1 MDRRKFMGLGVAG
14 AALFMVGAEGIAALT
29 AGKDYVALSQ
39 PLPVDSGE
47 KIEVAEYFWYKCP
60 HCFDLEPAMERWVKA
75 LPKDVEFR
83 RQPTIFSRSWAQGA
97 RLYYALESLGELPR
111 LHSKV
116 FQAIHSDHVD
126 LDNESV
132 LLEWIGKQGVDGKKF
147 SDTLNSF
154 AVQSKVKRA
163 EQLSRDSKISGVPAV
178 IVDGKYMTSASV
190 TGSVDSM
197 FSALDQL
204 IQKARSER
212 KKK

>member
-1 MDRRKFMGLGVAG
+1 MDRRKFVGLGAAAVALFAAG
-14 AALFMVGAEGIAALT
+14 ADGIAALT

-39 PLPVDSGE
+39 PLQVDSGD

-60 HCFDLEPAMERWVKA
+60 HCYDLEPAMNQWARN

-83 RQPTIFSRSWAQGA
+83 RQPTVFSRGWAAGA
-97 RLYYALESLGELPR
+97 RLYFALESVGELPR
-111 LHSKV
+111 LHGKV
-116 FQAIHSDHVD
+116 FDAIHRDHVN
-126 LDNESV
+126 LDDDAV
-132 LLEWIGKQGVDGKKF
+132 LLDWITKQGGDRKKLA
-147 SDTLNSF
+147 DALDSF

-163 EQLSRDSKISGVPAV
+163 EQLSRDSKITGVPAV
-178 IVDGKYMTSASV
+178 IVDGKYMTSPSL
-190 TGSVDSM
+190 TGSPEAM